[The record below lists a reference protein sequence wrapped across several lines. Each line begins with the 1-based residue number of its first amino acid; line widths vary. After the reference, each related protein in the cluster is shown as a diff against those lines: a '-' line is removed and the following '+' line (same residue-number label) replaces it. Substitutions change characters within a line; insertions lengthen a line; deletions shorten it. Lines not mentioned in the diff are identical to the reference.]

1 VTELTCRDFFTGLE
15 SRFSADKAGQLEA
28 VFQFELLG
36 ESGGQWAIEVAG
48 GACKVTEGRAETPNL
63 TAIMSAS
70 DFEEMVNG
78 RLNPQLAFMSGKLSI
93 RPMDLELAQAFGRVF
108 F

>member
-1 VTELTCRDFFTGLE
+1 
-15 SRFSADKAGQLEA
+15 
-28 VFQFELLG
+28 
-36 ESGGQWAIEVAG
+36 
-48 GACKVTEGRAETPNL
+48 
-63 TAIMSAS
+63 
-70 DFEEMVNG
+70 MVNG